1 MVFVLFKISNVLD
14 GKKKCEFM
22 YRHIIFLVFVYIV
35 VSILAGSKMKRPEN
49 QRSEDMRCDYDHVKI
64 SFLLNS
70 AVLYTLSFSV

>member
-1 MVFVLFKISNVLD
+1 MCSTGRRNVNFL
-14 GKKKCEFM
+14 

-49 QRSEDMRCDYDHVKI
+49 QRSEDMRYDYDHVKI

-70 AVLYTLSFSV
+70 D

>member
-1 MVFVLFKISNVLD
+1 MNFL
-14 GKKKCEFM
+14 

-49 QRSEDMRCDYDHVKI
+49 QRSEDMRYDYDHVKI

-70 AVLYTLSFSV
+70 D

>member
-1 MVFVLFKISNVLD
+1 MAGKMVFVLFKISNVFD
-14 GKKKCEFM
+14 GKKKCEFL

-49 QRSEDMRCDYDHVKI
+49 QRSEDMRYDYDHVKI

-70 AVLYTLSFSV
+70 D